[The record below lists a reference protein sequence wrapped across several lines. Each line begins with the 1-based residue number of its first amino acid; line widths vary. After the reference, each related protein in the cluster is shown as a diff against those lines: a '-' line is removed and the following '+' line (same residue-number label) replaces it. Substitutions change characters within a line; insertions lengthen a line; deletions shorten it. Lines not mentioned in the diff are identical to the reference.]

1 MPRLAHPEALWL
13 LLLGVP
19 IVWLGMRSLV
29 VLEPFRQWTAIGLRL
44 AVLTV
49 LVSMLAGLQSVQRHE
64 HLTVMAVVD
73 RSESVRR
80 FATLPEPSADPGA
93 PADAVQGSLDYERW
107 LERWLRLAGEDRES
121 DDRFGLMGFSDRPQ
135 LEVMPTKGVRTES
148 ARDASGGD
156 GTDISSALRSAM
168 GLLPPD
174 SGARLVLVSDGNHAS
189 SDLDPRSGFED
200 VLAAAREAKAAG
212 IPVDVAPV
220 RYAARSE
227 VLVEAVYAPTQARQ
241 GRTVGVRVA
250 LRATAPTAGTL
261 QLLHDEEMLDVNGPD
276 RPGTGLSVAPS
287 QWTRERGSQPDEAS
301 EQAGQYVLV
310 QRVDVPVSMTGVNRF
325 EAVFEPMSDSSAS
338 VASSAGGDQLAA
350 NNRAEGF
357 TLVSGKGKVL
367 VVDALGGSSGEVL
380 PSALRSRG
388 IDLDV
393 VPPQGMPSRLSR
405 LQRYDAVVFQNVPRE
420 MITLPQQRNLVRYVH
435 DLGGGFVM
443 VGGNDSF
450 GAGGWT
456 NSPVDQRL
464 LPVECQIPTQT
475 VLPTGALMLV
485 IDRSGSMHSPVG
497 GSNKSQIDLAS
508 EAAVLALQ
516 TLYPQDYVGVVSFD
530 SRGHLVAPL
539 APNDNP
545 NALAKKIRSIRAGG
559 GTSITPGLEMA
570 RKQLRQLKTTD
581 AAVRHVILITD
592 GQSAPPPQNNWANAV
607 GPLMQSGITVSTVGV
622 GDTRNAS
629 LLQRVATMGGG
640 EYHDIANPG
649 NLPQVLIKEAKTIRK
664 SLIKETEF
672 TPKLVATGSPVTRN
686 LPGTPPLKGLVL
698 TGPKRD
704 PRVFQPMLGPEG
716 EPLFAHWQ
724 TGLGRAAAFTS
735 DAHNRWASDWLA
747 WGGYPDFWGRT
758 IRYVSRPTPTQSAD
772 LLTEIRGD
780 RLRLRLDATSAGE
793 DGSGGT
799 SFDRYAEVRGG
810 VISPDGEVR
819 EVALEQT
826 GPGLYEADIP
836 ADRAGSYVVS
846 LMLTEP
852 DGTRRT
858 VFGGA
863 NRPVN
868 RELRQFRSNA
878 AVLERVAEITGG
890 RVLDPAR
897 PRVAGGGL
905 YSREGYDFV
914 TRSVQ
919 PLWRTLLI
927 VLLVLVM
934 LDVANRRVAWD
945 PVGIWRWS
953 LQRADAMLGIL
964 SRKDKAESAE
974 PTMASLK
981 AARQR
986 AGSRFATATAAAGS
1000 EGKAAVHAST
1010 GGNGKSSQA
1019 AVKNAETEHARP
1031 KRTAKFEAAL
1041 EAEAS
1046 DDFAS
1051 AVGGASA
1058 ADPTGVRLARA
1069 SQPKTKTDADQDAG
1083 TTSRLMAAKRAARE
1097 RMTEENAEPQ
1107 INADHRR

>member
-1 MPRLAHPEALWL
+1 MPRLAHPEAMWL

-29 VLEPFRQWTAIGLRL
+29 VLEPFRKWTAIVLRL

-49 LVSMLAGLQSVQRHE
+49 LVLMLAGLQAVQRNE
-64 HLTVMAVVD
+64 DLTVMAVVD

-80 FATLPEPSADPGA
+80 FATLPEPSADRDA
-93 PADAVQGSLDYERW
+93 PADVVQGSLDYERW
-107 LERWLRLAGEDRES
+107 LGRWLRLAGDDRKT
-121 DDRFGLMGFSDRPQ
+121 DDRFGLMGFSDHPR

-148 ARDASGGD
+148 AREASGGD
-156 GTDISSALRSAM
+156 GTDLSSALRSAM

-174 SGARLVLVSDGNHAS
+174 SGARLVLISDGNHTSA
-189 SDLDPRSGFED
+189 DRDERTGYED

-212 IPVDVAPV
+212 IPIDVAPI

-250 LRATAPTAGTL
+250 LRATSPTAGTL
-261 QLLHDEEMLDVNGPD
+261 QLVHDEQILDVNGPD
-276 RPGTGLSVAPS
+276 TPGTGVSVGPGR
-287 QWTRERGSQPDEAS
+287 WTRERSESESTGGEAV
-301 EQAGQYVLV
+301 GQYVLV

-325 EAVFEPMSDSSAS
+325 EAVFEPTSDRTSG
-338 VASSAGGDQLAA
+338 VVGTGGDQLAA

-367 VVDALGGSSGEVL
+367 VVDALGGASGNVL

-405 LQRYDAVVFQNVPRE
+405 LQRYDAVVFQNVPRD
-420 MITLPQQRNLVRYVH
+420 MITVSQQRNLVRYVH

-443 VGGNDSF
+443 VGGDDSF

-456 NSPVDQRL
+456 NSLVDKRL
-464 LPVECQIPTQT
+464 LPVDCQIPTQT

-485 IDRSGSMHSPVG
+485 IDRSGSMHSPVA
-497 GSNKSQIDLAS
+497 GSNKTQIDLAA

-530 SRGHLVAPL
+530 SQGHLVAPL
-539 APNDNP
+539 APNNNP
-545 NALAKKIRSIRAGG
+545 NALAKKIRSIQAGG

-570 RKQLRQLKTTD
+570 RKQLLQLKTTD
-581 AAVRHVILITD
+581 AAIRHVILITD
-592 GQSAPPPQNNWANAV
+592 GQSAPPPQGNWANAV
-607 GPLMQSGITVSTVGV
+607 QPLMQSGITVSAVGV
-622 GDTRNAS
+622 GDSRNTGP
-629 LLQRVATMGGG
+629 LQQIAAMGGG
-640 EYHDIANPG
+640 KYHDIANPS
-649 NLPQVLIKEAKTIRK
+649 NLPQVFIKEAKTIRK

-672 TPKLVATGSPVTRN
+672 TPQFVSTGSPVVKN
-686 LPGTPPLKGLVL
+686 LSSTPPLKGLVL

-704 PRVFQPMLGPEG
+704 PRVFQPMVGPEG

-735 DAHNRWASDWLA
+735 DAHNRWATPWLT

-758 IRYVSRPTPTQSAD
+758 IRHVSRPTPTQSSD
-772 LLTEIRGD
+772 LLAEVRGD
-780 RLRLRLDATSAGE
+780 RLKLRLDAAASTDDNAR
-793 DGSGGT
+793 GS
-799 SFDRYAEVRGG
+799 SFDRFASVRGG
-810 VISPDGEVR
+810 VIAPNGEVR
-819 EVALEQT
+819 EVELEQT
-826 GPGLYEADIP
+826 GPGLYEASLP
-836 ADRAGSYVVS
+836 ADQAGSYVVS
-846 LMLTEP
+846 LMLSEA

-868 RELRQFRSNA
+868 RELRQFRSNTA
-878 AVLERVAEITGG
+878 LLERVAEITGG

-897 PRVAGGGL
+897 PRVAGAGL
-905 YSREGYDFV
+905 FNREGYDFV

-945 PVGIWRWS
+945 PVGIWRWA

-964 SRKDKAESAE
+964 SRKDKAEAGE

-986 AGSRFATATAAAGS
+986 AGSRFDTASTAAGGTAAPAGAAPGGNGRSSAAAGN
-1000 EGKAAVHAST
+1000 ADTVNA
-1010 GGNGKSSQA
+1010 KS
-1019 AVKNAETEHARP
+1019 
-1031 KRTAKFEAAL
+1031 KRKAKFEAAP

-1046 DDFAS
+1046 EDFAS

-1069 SQPKTKTDADQDAG
+1069 SQARADSGEEEPG
-1083 TTSRLMAAKRAARE
+1083 TTSRLMAAKRAARQ
-1097 RMTEENAEPQ
+1097 RMTEDENRE
-1107 INADHRR
+1107 